1 MDHPLEH
8 QHKVRVFVPRRIE
21 ASVQGLSAKQ
31 QQSVYAYGWV
41 WTGSDGRTIA
51 VIAGVSNAKSDL
63 SRVRGSEFGCIG
75 VVQLDSLRTALLT
88 DSCASDRFFV
98 FALDSRHRF
107 SARFL
112 VPPTTDKSPLRRSI
126 TSCETIYFRQPRSIS
141 LQYMSLDPLILDLS
155 LAQTIMNAS
164 NSTASTPIDVHIAR
178 HLNRLNG
185 DTKHQNSPEAAATRH
200 SEYTIAQNMLKH
212 ISLSKGSHQSKTF
225 ADVRKTEQLSVPLDQ
240 KTAATD
246 DVDLKRALEK
256 INECYERDLEL
267 RYPSGR
273 TLIFK
278 IQTRAVAILQSV
290 FKAVMLPFIWPC
302 IVILFLARVFAEAFL
317 WLLNKTLISTRVAF
331 KDVSTFG
338 YQANLR
344 LQQACFWPWQYR
356 EWQRSSNKLSPLCQ
370 AQYIGFYNVV
380 WLIANDII
388 IGVTLGSF
396 LMMNSVVLAEQF
408 LATLDY
414 FTLDGIKS
422 VIEWLMGWPPP
433 AGLKLNSELN
443 GFLGQL
449 FLWILYMWRDFVIP
463 LRDNLP
469 TIIYCIGIAGYFGAT
484 VVLSLLSDLVAVLT
498 LQLFLFYVVA
508 AKIYSWQVD
517 AILSLLTIFRGKK
530 LNVLRNRVDSSE
542 FDVNQLLVGAIL
554 FALLVFLFPTVAVYY
569 LLFSL
574 TRVGVICIQGGIEI
588 LLAFLN
594 HFPLFAI
601 MLRFKDPN
609 RLPAGIQFELVE
621 YSFCHA
627 YFEIESV
634 PIGAS
639 AIFYQYTYIVN
650 RLVNYY
656 LTSATTSSF
665 FTGRAI
671 ETVPRLQYP
680 TLPERNY
687 AQLPN
692 VFVVWQNVNA
702 FIRGV

>member
-1 MDHPLEH
+1 MDDPLDH
-8 QHKVRVFVPRRIE
+8 QEKVRVFVPRSIE
-21 ASVQGLSAKQ
+21 ASVQGLSAKKQ
-31 QQSVYAYGWV
+31 PVYAYGWV
-41 WTGSDGRTIA
+41 WTGSDARTIA
-51 VIAGVSNAKSDL
+51 VIAGVSNTKPDL
-63 SRVRGSEFGCIG
+63 SRVRGSEFGYIG
-75 VVQLDSLRTALLT
+75 VVQLDSLRMVLLT
-88 DSCASDRFFV
+88 DSSASDPFFV
-98 FALDSRHRF
+98 FALDFRQRF
-107 SARFL
+107 SARFF
-112 VPPTTDKSPLRRSI
+112 VPRTSDKSPLRRPI

-185 DTKHQNSPEAAATRH
+185 DTKNQNSPEAAATRH

-212 ISLSKGSHQSKTF
+212 ISASKGPHQPKTF
-225 ADVRKTEQLSVPLDQ
+225 PDVRKVEHSPSDS
-240 KTAATD
+240 KTTPID
-246 DVDLKRALEK
+246 DVDLRRALEK

-273 TLIFK
+273 TLIFS
-278 IQTRAVAILQSV
+278 IQARAVAVLQSA
-290 FKAVMLPFIWPC
+290 FKAIMLPFIWPC
-302 IVILFLARVFAEAFL
+302 VVFLFIARVFAEAFL

-344 LQQACFWPWQYR
+344 LQQACFWPWQYS
-356 EWQRSSNKLSPLCQ
+356 EWQKSSNKLSPLCQ

-396 LMMNSVVLAEQF
+396 LMMNSSVLAEQF

-414 FTLDGIKS
+414 FTLDGIKL

-443 GFLGQL
+443 KFLGQL

-530 LNVLRNRVDSSE
+530 LNILRNRVDSSE
-542 FDVNQLLVGAIL
+542 FDVDQLLVGAIL

-609 RLPAGIQFELVE
+609 RLPAGIQFELVA

-692 VFVVWQNVNA
+692 VFVVWQNVNS
-702 FIRGV
+702 FIRGA